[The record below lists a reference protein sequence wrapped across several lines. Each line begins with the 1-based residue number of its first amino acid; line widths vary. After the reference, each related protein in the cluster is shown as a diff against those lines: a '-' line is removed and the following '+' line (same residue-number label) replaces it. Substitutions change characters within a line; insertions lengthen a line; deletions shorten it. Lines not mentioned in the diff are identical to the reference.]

1 MRLFKIPVT
10 TKTTNKSIR
19 FPNDVIDSIKK
30 VTAGKCCTFTDFVVA
45 AVKFALENLKEEKE
59 IKKNQESNQWTD

>member
-1 MRLFKIPVT
+1 MRLFKIPIT

-59 IKKNQESNQWTD
+59 I